1 MLELRSITKK
11 LGSYEMPETS
21 LHIQDG
27 QYMVLV
33 GPSGVGK
40 SVLLE
45 MIAGLMTPD
54 SGRILWGNRD
64 ITFCPPE
71 NRGFS
76 IVYQDY
82 ILFPHLTVRDNIL
95 FGLKAQRVASGQ
107 RAECLE
113 MLSELLHIQK
123 LLCRKPDTLSGGQQQ
138 RIALARALAVK
149 PKLLLLDEPL
159 SALDVNA
166 RMQLRKELKRINRE
180 LNISVLHVTHD
191 PEEAIAL
198 GDRVCVMLDNR
209 IRQIGTHAEIFLS
222 PTDPAISRFLGKRNI
237 LPVTRIESNT
247 YDACGQPVHIGESVN
262 EVSHIWI
269 KPEEILLSLQPFA
282 SSARNQFQCRVIGLN
297 PYQSFMEVQVLAG
310 RMKLDVFITHSSF
323 DEIGIQTGQN
333 LYATF
338 KSSAIHCF

>member
-11 LGSYEMPETS
+11 LGNYEMPGTS

-45 MIAGLMTPD
+45 MIAGLISPD
-54 SGRILWGNRD
+54 SGQILWDSRD

-71 NRGFS
+71 KRGFS

-82 ILFPHLTVRDNIL
+82 ALFPHLTVRENIQY
-95 FGLKAQRVASGQ
+95 GLKAKGADSRERLERV
-107 RAECLE
+107 ET
-113 MLSELLHIQK
+113 LSELLAIQQ
-123 LLCRKPDTLSGGQQQ
+123 LLDRKPGNLSGGEQQ
-138 RIALARALAVK
+138 RVALARALAVG

-159 SALDVNA
+159 SALDVSA
-166 RMQLRKELKRINRE
+166 RMRLRKELKRLNRE
-180 LNISVLHVTHD
+180 FNISILHVTHD
-191 PEEAIAL
+191 PEEAIVL
-198 GDRVCVMLDNR
+198 GDRVCVMLDSR
-209 IRQIGTHAEIFLS
+209 IRQIGTHNEIFLT
-222 PTDPAISRFLGKRNI
+222 PTDPDISKFLGKRNI
-237 LPVTRIESNT
+237 LSVTRIEANT
-247 YDACGQPVHIGESVN
+247 YDACGQPVHIGETTN
-262 EVSHIWI
+262 EISHIWI

-282 SSARNQFQCRVIGLN
+282 SSARNQFKCRVIGLN

-310 RMKLDVFITHSSF
+310 AMKLDVLITHSSF
-323 DEIGIQTGQN
+323 NELGIQVGQN

-338 KSSAIHCF
+338 KSSAIHCY